1 MDRVDG
7 CSGKERRVYA
17 RDSGLPVPCS
27 IKEAS
32 RILNLSEKTM
42 RRLCR
47 DGEIDARKVGREW
60 RIPRKE
66 VLSLCGGDV

>member
-1 MDRVDG
+1 MNG
-7 CSGKERRVYA
+7 TSEHSGEEQRPYA
-17 RDSGLPVPCS
+17 CDSGLPVPCS

-47 DGEIDARKVGREW
+47 DGEVGARKVGREW

-66 VLSLCGGDV
+66 VLSLCEGDV